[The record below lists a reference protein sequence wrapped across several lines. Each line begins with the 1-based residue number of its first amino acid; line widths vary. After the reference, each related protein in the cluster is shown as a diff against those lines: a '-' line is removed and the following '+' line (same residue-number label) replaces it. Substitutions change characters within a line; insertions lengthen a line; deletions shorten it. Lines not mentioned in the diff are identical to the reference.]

1 MSCKG
6 LKGVALRKCMKKYA
20 KKSKKYFPSF
30 NMETDTVIT
39 RRNNS
44 SSGIDRQTDRLK
56 QRRNQEGKTVLT
68 KGSGSHPYISNTLF
82 KKK

>member
-1 MSCKG
+1 
-6 LKGVALRKCMKKYA
+6 MKKYA

-30 NMETDTVIT
+30 NIETDTVIT

-44 SSGIDRQTDRLK
+44 SSGIDRQTNRLK

-68 KGSGSHPYISNTLF
+68 KGSGSHPYISHTLF
-82 KKK
+82 KKNK